1 MSRIVVNVA
10 IGSRWNQNYPI
21 GQARLRTALGPEGE
35 NFDALLFYT
44 NGYPGGSPRHQDVPF
59 AFKAYALKEASALGN
74 LLLWC
79 DSCIV
84 PIRPL
89 QPIWQWASKYGVWL
103 GKNGWKNSD
112 WTADSAYPDLFEHVD
127 SVTARVVN
135 ANIQHVVATAFAI
148 DTAHV
153 DGRAFLAEY
162 FRLASETRAFCG
174 PVKDP
179 RTKGPVPGI
188 THRHDQTAASVIAW
202 RLGIPLDSSGMF
214 AYKGGETAETILV
227 ADGNY

>member
-1 MSRIVVNVA
+1 VIVNVA

-35 NFDALLFYT
+35 NFDAMRFYT
-44 NGYPGGSPRHQDVPF
+44 NGYPAGCPTHQDVPF
-59 AFKAYALKEASALGN
+59 AFKAYALKEASAYGDQ
-74 LLLWC
+74 LLWC
-79 DSCIV
+79 DACIV
-84 PIRPL
+84 PIRSL
-89 QPIWQWASKYGVWL
+89 KPIWDRAEKYGVWL

-112 WTADSAYPDLFEHVD
+112 WTADSALQDLFETVD
-127 SVTARVVN
+127 VPTARVIN
-135 ANIQHVVATAFAI
+135 QNIEHVVATAFAL
-148 DTAHV
+148 DLRHV

-179 RTKGPVPGI
+179 RTKGGPVPGI

-202 RLGIPLDSSGMF
+202 RLGIPLTSPPEFF
-214 AYKGGETAETILV
+214 AYRGAETDKTILV